1 MDTIKNK
8 NAKTAAERKAASRAR
23 QTEEEREAAR
33 NADQRRKE
41 AKRMELTQEER
52 DAAAERR
59 RTREM
64 EKTQEEREAARNADQ
79 RRKEAERME
88 LTEEEREAARNAAQ
102 ERMNIHRARQFN
114 VTKNVATRT
123 REILSGELHV
133 PQLQDSPD
141 TIGKMD
147 NKCQN
152 CGALYFKRETTS
164 LCCLDGKIVLPH
176 FPEPPPELRKLWF
189 NEVPEAKVFLKY
201 IRVINNAICL
211 SSVRV
216 QEKQTGAFNPSVIFQ
231 GRVVQRMG
239 PLQPEPGDQPCFA
252 QLYILDSSLETTTRF
267 ANMTI
272 PANTTF
278 EEKNTLRN
286 LLETI
291 QQVMHRTN
299 PFINDFKQILE
310 ISEEDLQ
317 GGKVV
322 ISAAARPK
330 DGHPRVYNVP
340 ESLKELSV
348 VTNEKPHDLV
358 LNLRGGGLQFI
369 SDLNPKAMPLHFS
382 LLFPEGTLGY
392 DMEMKQIDG
401 VKRVSPRQFFSYHL
415 NIRHTLSDYIFT
427 AKRLF
432 QEWILHGWII
442 TESQRL
448 NYQRQNQKNL
458 RADTY
463 KNIQE
468 AVAER
473 RQPTDSMYNNEQ
485 ENAVGR
491 KILASSF
498 QCSPRWYNEKFQ
510 DAMAIVR

>member
-8 NAKTAAERKAASRAR
+8 NAKTAAERKVASRAR
-23 QTEEEREAAR
+23 QTE
-33 NADQRRKE
+33 
-41 AKRMELTQEER
+41 
-52 DAAAERR
+52 
-59 RTREM
+59 
-64 EKTQEEREAARNADQ
+64 EEREAARNADQ